1 MLIQHLF
8 HCFVS
13 FDRFN
18 NKYYLYISDYILT
31 SKKLSNNF
39 SSNKDF
45 NGVLIVSSFFALWLS
60 AQISPVIES
69 NIAYIMILTVG
80 ILHGSNDIMLVN
92 HSIKSKSNISSLNI
106 FIIYVLMVGLV
117 AVLFYFFP
125 LFSTESV
132 CYF

>member
-1 MLIQHLF
+1 MLIQPLF

-31 SKKLSNNF
+31 SEKLSNNF

-92 HSIKSKSNISSLNI
+92 HSIKSK
-106 FIIYVLMVGLV
+106 
-117 AVLFYFFP
+117 
-125 LFSTESV
+125 
-132 CYF
+132 